1 MKIKYF
7 CLIILIFSLYHNNVE
22 AQRENRFIRKGTEEY
37 ESNKFNEAEID
48 FRKALEKNPSSAV
61 SQYNLGNSLYKQNN
75 FEESVKAWSH
85 LANRSD
91 LSPQTSAHIWHNMGN
106 AFMKSKKYNE
116 AIEAY
121 KNALRLNPKDDDTR
135 YNLSY
140 ALRMAKKQEHQ
151 QNQQQNQQEQEQ
163 QKQPQPQPQQ
173 SQQQPEQQPQQG
185 QPQEISKQ
193 DAERMLEAMKN
204 AEQKTMEKLK
214 KEKKAL
220 VTEKSDKDW

>member
-1 MKIKYF
+1 MEKRYL
-7 CLIILIFSLYHNNVE
+7 CLLVLLLIHFSTVE
-22 AQRENRFIRKGTEEY
+22 AQRENRFIRKGTKEY
-37 ESNKFNEAEID
+37 ESNKYNEAEIA

-75 FEESVKAWSH
+75 LEESGKAWSS

-91 LSPQTSAHIWHNMGN
+91 LSSQNSAHVWHNIGN
-106 AFMKSKKYNE
+106 AFLKSKKYNE

-121 KNALRLNPKDDDTR
+121 KNALRLNPKDEDTR

-140 ALRMAKKQEHQ
+140 ALRMAKKQD
-151 QNQQQNQQEQEQ
+151 Q
-163 QKQPQPQPQQ
+163 QKQKDQQ
-173 SQQQPEQQPQQG
+173 KQDQQKQDQQKDQQKQDQQQAQQQPQQG

-204 AEQKTMEKLK
+204 AEQKTLEKLK
-214 KEKKAL
+214 KEKKAI
-220 VTEKSDKDW
+220 VTEKPEKDW